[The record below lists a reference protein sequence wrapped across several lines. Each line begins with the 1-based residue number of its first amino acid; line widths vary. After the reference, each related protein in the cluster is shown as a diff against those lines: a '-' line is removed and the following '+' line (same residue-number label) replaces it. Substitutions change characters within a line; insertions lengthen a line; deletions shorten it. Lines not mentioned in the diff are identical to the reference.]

1 MILRQIGD
9 CDESA
14 AINDDATPGRTFID
28 GIEFAVKLDRRN
40 DIVKNLVCRT
50 VLVLPESGFVR

>member
-14 AINDDATPGRTFID
+14 AINDDATPGRAFID
-28 GIEFAVKLDRRN
+28 GIEFGVQLNRGN
-40 DIVKNLVCRT
+40 DIVKNFVCRT
-50 VLVLPESGFVR
+50 ILVLPESGLVG